1 MAEKR
6 LFGTYTYSTSARVM
20 EVVGIFLYLASSIW
34 ISYSLAIEYS
44 GAWTSLLWMVP
55 TAMLA
60 GAFLADFSS
69 GTVHWLA
76 DTFGTADM
84 PILGPNFVRPF
95 REHHT
100 DPQEITRHD
109 FVEVNGNNCVVI
121 MLFGM
126 PVFLLVPNNGEM
138 WAVWLE
144 MALLAQFAGVFATN
158 QIHKWSHLDNPS
170 GFVRFLQR
178 TGLIMSVEHHN
189 VHHTAPHDSY
199 YCITTGWMNP
209 VLEKIGFFN
218 GLEKVVR
225 AVWPWAD
232 KVSSTDRD
240 ARTLPAHDPSHT

>member
-6 LFGTYTYSTSARVM
+6 LFGTYTYATHARIM
-20 EVVGIFLYLASSIW
+20 EVVAIFLYLTATIW
-34 ISYSLAIEYS
+34 ISYLLAFEYN

-55 TAMLA
+55 TAMLV
-60 GAFLADFSS
+60 GAILADFGS

-84 PILGPNFVRPF
+84 PVLGPNFVRPF

-100 DPQEITRHD
+100 DPKGITHHD

-126 PVFLLVPNNGEM
+126 PFFLLIPNNGEM
-138 WAVWLE
+138 WAIWLE
-144 MALLAQFAGVFATN
+144 MVLLSKFAGIFATN
-158 QIHKWSHLDNPS
+158 QIHKWSHQDNPPP
-170 GFVRFLQR
+170 FAQFLQR

-189 VHHTAPHDSY
+189 VHHTAPYDSY
-199 YCITTGWMNP
+199 YCITTGWLNP
-209 VLEKIGFFN
+209 MLEKIGFFTR
-218 GLEKVVR
+218 LEKIVR

-232 KVSSTDRD
+232 KVSSTERD
-240 ARTLPAHDPSHT
+240 ARTLPLQDASHG